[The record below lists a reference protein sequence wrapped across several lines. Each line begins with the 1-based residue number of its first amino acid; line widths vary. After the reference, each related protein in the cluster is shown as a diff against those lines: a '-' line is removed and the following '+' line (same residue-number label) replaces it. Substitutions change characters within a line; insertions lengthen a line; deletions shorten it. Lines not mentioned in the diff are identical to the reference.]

1 MPASKKNV
9 KEPVDNVTVHNKVS
23 PFYKP
28 VHVDGVYG
36 GITPRGLLNV
46 SFFSERFPIPKSTE
60 FKLNHKSKTVTKVK
74 DSDDS
79 KNGILREYEVGV
91 YMNLEAAKSLSKF
104 LVAKIE
110 ELEKAL
116 K

>member
-60 FKLNHKSKTVTKVK
+60 FKLNHKSKTVTKV
-74 DSDDS
+74 SD
-79 KNGILREYEVGV
+79 VGWC
-91 YMNLEAAKSLSKF
+91 F
-104 LVAKIE
+104 
-110 ELEKAL
+110 
-116 K
+116 